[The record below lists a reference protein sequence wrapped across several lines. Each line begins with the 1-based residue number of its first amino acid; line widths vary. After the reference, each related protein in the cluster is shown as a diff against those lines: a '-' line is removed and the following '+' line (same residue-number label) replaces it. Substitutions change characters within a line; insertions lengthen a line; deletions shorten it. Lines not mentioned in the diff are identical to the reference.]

1 MQVSLPPFFINKQ
14 NIIIRSFLRCGISN
28 AVDGSEDDEIRDE
41 IPRDI
46 EVDITDGAHN
56 EEDPDADIDELDL
69 FSRIRQLADS

>member
-1 MQVSLPPFFINKQ
+1 MVNTEKLNL
-14 NIIIRSFLRCGISN
+14 SFLPSLR
-28 AVDGSEDDEIRDE
+28 DLQHGSEDEIRDE

-69 FSRIRQLADS
+69 FSDED